1 MGFLLVDARNAFNE
15 INRTATLWTVRHLWP
30 SGARFT
36 FNCYRHHSLLL
47 VRAKDGDDGTFL
59 FSKEGVTQGDPL
71 AMVVYGIG
79 ALPLCR
85 TIKDE
90 VPECHQPW
98 YADDAGAGGKF
109 DDILNYFNVLT
120 NEGPAR
126 GYFPEPSKSI
136 LIVKPQSVEAAK
148 AKFQHLGF
156 QVVTGARYLGGFIGT
171 EESKM
176 EWVRGKVEKWAEHVR
191 SLSVVAR
198 SSPHCA
204 FVGLQKSLQSEWIHL
219 QRVTGGIDDK
229 FMPIEDAITSSFMP
243 ALLNTNPHQPDSIR
257 SLMALP
263 V

>member
-1 MGFLLVDARNAFNE
+1 MVDHKAKIACGKDQLCAGLEAGIDGAVHAMSSLWDYNEDNDEWGFLLVDARNAFNE

-98 YADDAGAGGKF
+98 YADDVGAGQ
-109 DDILNYFNVLT
+109 L
-120 NEGPAR
+120 
-126 GYFPEPSKSI
+126 
-136 LIVKPQSVEAAK
+136 
-148 AKFQHLGF
+148 
-156 QVVTGARYLGGFIGT
+156 
-171 EESKM
+171 
-176 EWVRGKVEKWAEHVR
+176 
-191 SLSVVAR
+191 
-198 SSPHCA
+198 
-204 FVGLQKSLQSEWIHL
+204 
-219 QRVTGGIDDK
+219 
-229 FMPIEDAITSSFMP
+229 FM
-243 ALLNTNPHQPDSIR
+243 
-257 SLMALP
+257 
-263 V
+263 